1 MKIALAVFAAM
12 AALCSFPATSSAGEA
27 AMPDGFVYLRQVD
40 ATIAQDM
47 RYAAPD
53 NFTGRP
59 VPGYE
64 AAECI
69 LAAPAARALSRV
81 QADLKPMGLGL
92 KVFDCYR
99 PQRAVRAFVEWTGA
113 PEDAASRRAY
123 HPDVAKAALM
133 SGYIASR
140 SGHSRGAAVD
150 LTLVALEDEP
160 AKLPSPHTCEYAGAS
175 ADATNEIDMGTPFD
189 CFDPLSATRARGIGK
204 TRKASR
210 QTLVTAMKRHGF
222 RNYSAEWWHFS
233 FSPEPYPKRYFDF
246 PIRPLPAKPAE

>member
-1 MKIALAVFAAM
+1 MKSALSVLAAM
-12 AALCSFPATSSAGEA
+12 AALCGLPATSFAGEA
-27 AMPDGFVYLRQVD
+27 AKSDGFVYLRQVD

-53 NFTGRP
+53 NFTGRS

-99 PQRAVRAFVEWTGA
+99 PKRAVRAFVEWTVA
-113 PEDAASRRAY
+113 PEDAALRCAY
-123 HPDVAKAALM
+123 HPDVAKKALM
-133 SGYIASR
+133 SGYIARR
-140 SGHSRGAAVD
+140 SGHSRGSAVD
-150 LTLVALEDEP
+150 LTLVAVDGEP
-160 AKLPSPHTCEYAGAS
+160 AKMPPPLVCEHAGAS
-175 ADATNEIDMGTPFD
+175 AAASSEIDMGTPFD
-189 CFDPLSATRARGIGK
+189 CFDPLSATRAPGIGK
-204 TRKASR
+204 TQKDNRE
-210 QTLVTAMKRHGF
+210 TLMAAMKGRGF

-233 FSPEPYPKRYFDF
+233 FSPEPFPKRHFDF
-246 PIRPLPAKPAE
+246 PIRPLPARPAD

>member
-1 MKIALAVFAAM
+1 
-12 AALCSFPATSSAGEA
+12 
-27 AMPDGFVYLRQVD
+27 MPDGFVYLRQVD

-64 AAECI
+64 AAECV
-69 LAAPAARALSRV
+69 LTAPAARALSRV

-99 PQRAVRAFVEWTGA
+99 PERAVRAFVEWTGA

-123 HPDVAKAALM
+123 HPDVRKAALM
-133 SGYIASR
+133 PGYIASR

-150 LTLVALEDEP
+150 LTLVVPDGEP
-160 AKLPSPHTCEYAGAS
+160 AKLSSPHACEHAGAS

-189 CFDPLSATRARGIGK
+189 CFDPLSATRAPGIGK

-210 QTLVTAMKRHGF
+210 QALVSAMKRHGF